1 MLNASPLLTFQ
12 LQGQTNGA
20 APNTWGTGSAIS
32 TVANI
37 SIYGDGKIVFTD
49 LDGVVHQY
57 SGKDSKINK
66 LLELLIVGTG
76 GLPAGTKLFG
86 NA

>member
-1 MLNASPLLTFQ
+1 MLNAPPLLTFQ

-20 APNTWGTGSAIS
+20 VPNTWGSGSAIG

-37 SIYGDGKIVFTD
+37 SLSGDGSITFTD
-49 LDGVVHQY
+49 ADGVVHQY

-66 LLELLIVGTG
+66 LLEALIVGTG